1 MAVSVYRGYSTI
13 GNTFKGVRVN
23 DQELIK
29 RDLLNHFAIRKGEK
43 LMNPDFGSTINDLLM
58 EPLTEDTKN
67 IVIEEVTNIVNT
79 DPRINAEQITLDEYE
94 NGIYVQA
101 VIRYATTNEIE
112 TLRINFDRP
121 AAEQR

>member
-94 NGIYVQA
+94 NGIYVEA

>member
-43 LMNPDFGSTINDLLM
+43 LMNYRFIQLNIASISSRQQNKIFLTTSNFGLIL
-58 EPLTEDTKN
+58 
-67 IVIEEVTNIVNT
+67 
-79 DPRINAEQITLDEYE
+79 
-94 NGIYVQA
+94 
-101 VIRYATTNEIE
+101 
-112 TLRINFDRP
+112 
-121 AAEQR
+121 

>member
-1 MAVSVYRGYSTI
+1 
-13 GNTFKGVRVN
+13 VRVN

-94 NGIYVQA
+94 NGIYVEA

>member
-13 GNTFKGVRVN
+13 GNTFKGVRIN

-43 LMNPDFGSTINDLLM
+43 LMNPEFGSTINDLLM

-67 IVIEEVTNIVNT
+67 IVIEEVTNIVNA

-94 NGIYVQA
+94 NGIYVEA
-101 VIRYATTNEIE
+101 VIRYATTNEEE

-121 AAEQR
+121 TAEQR